1 MLEMYHD
8 WLLKTVYG
16 FKFFSNLMT
25 PGISTV
31 MFSMVGECFGLTGII
46 SYVDWLEWLLSM
58 TDCIW
63 LSL

>member
-25 PGISTV
+25 PGILTI
-31 MFSMVGECFGLTGII
+31 MFSMVGECLGLTGII
-46 SYVDWLEWLLSM
+46 FYVDWLELVV
-58 TDCIW
+58 
-63 LSL
+63 